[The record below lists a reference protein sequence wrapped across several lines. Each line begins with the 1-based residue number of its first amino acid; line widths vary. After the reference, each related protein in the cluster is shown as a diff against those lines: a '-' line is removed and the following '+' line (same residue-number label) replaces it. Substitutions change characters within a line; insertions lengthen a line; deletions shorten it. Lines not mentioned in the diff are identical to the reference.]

1 MIIFAASNQIS
12 KDMKYDKDYIKSLY
26 VLYEEIDQYDEE
38 SFYTVDYTVGEH
50 FDDATID
57 RLCNSEDLTGDIDE
71 LVSKEIVGELKSLY
85 IRDNTNTVLLDT
97 EE

>member
-1 MIIFAASNQIS
+1 
-12 KDMKYDKDYIKSLY
+12 MKYSKDYIKSLY

-50 FDDATID
+50 FDDTTID
-57 RLCNSEDLTGDIDE
+57 NLCNSDDLTGDIDE
-71 LVSKEIVGELKSLY
+71 LVSNEMTGEMKSLY
-85 IRDNTNTVLLDT
+85 IRDNTDTVLLDT